1 MISIVIPVYNE
12 EQRIGKTLEI
22 INNYLNKKNID
33 YELIIVDD
41 GSTDYSI
48 KVVEDFFS
56 HYPQIKYKLLKNYK
70 NLGKGAA
77 VRKGVLSAC
86 GELVYFTDADLSTP
100 IEEMFKFVDIIE
112 KEGYDIVIG
121 SRGLKESKILVHQ
134 PFYRET
140 MGKVFNKIIKIFLM
154 NDFNDTQCGAKMFK
168 NEVAKKVFSLSK
180 IHNFAFDVEILYIA
194 KKLGYKIKEVS
205 VVWKNSKGSKVKL
218 LTDSIKMLFS
228 LFKIKFNK
236 YKWT

>member
-1 MISIVIPVYNE
+1 MISIILPVYNE
-12 EQRIGKTLEI
+12 EQRIGKTLEAI
-22 INNYLNKKNID
+22 GEYLNKKNID

-41 GSTDYSI
+41 GSTDNSV
-48 KVVEDFFS
+48 KVVEEFFLS
-56 HYPQIKYKLLKNYK
+56 RPQIKYKLLKNNK

-77 VRKGVLSAC
+77 IRKGVFSAE
-86 GELVYFTDADLSTP
+86 GKLVYFTDADLSTP
-100 IEEMFKFVDIIE
+100 IEEMFKFIDVIE

-140 MGKVFNKIIKIFLM
+140 MGKIFNKIIKILLM
-154 NDFNDTQCGAKMFK
+154 KDFNDTQCGAKMFK

-180 IHNFAFDVEILYIA
+180 IDNFAFDVEILYIA
-194 KKLGYKIKEVS
+194 KKLGFKIKELP

-218 LTDSIKMLFS
+218 FVDSLNMLLS
-228 LFKIKFNK
+228 LFKIRFNK